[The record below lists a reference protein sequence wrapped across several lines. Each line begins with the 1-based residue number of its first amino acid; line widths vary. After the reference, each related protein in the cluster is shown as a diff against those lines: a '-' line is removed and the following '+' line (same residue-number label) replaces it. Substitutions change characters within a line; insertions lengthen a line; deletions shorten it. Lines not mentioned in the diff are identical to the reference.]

1 MTLVR
6 PERSHIGWGTLGQLS
21 LLAVGLGVDLVLWGF
36 DPAMVTGGSIP
47 IALVVVSGIAVF
59 GFLYFRGRWPRAT
72 FLAAWSYC
80 LVWGALLPFYQPF
93 TALLISLYHVARHL
107 PGREARWFL
116 LLAVIPPVI
125 NTRDAGAF
133 LGSGVT
139 GILLV
144 GTIWCVI
151 LGIPWAAGRWGRRAA
166 EAARWREEK
175 LAAEAA
181 LAVQNERL
189 TLAREL
195 HDIVSH
201 SVGSIIL
208 QAAGARH
215 AAAADQAKMLH
226 TLETIQTSGTRAMHE
241 LRELLGM
248 LNAAAEAG
256 SPGVPNHV
264 GLAGVASLLDATR
277 ASGVSVT
284 LHESGTP
291 GQLSAVA
298 DHTAYR
304 LVQESLTNAIKHSGE
319 NVRVDVDI
327 CWEPERIELAVVSAS
342 TTNSVAPTPP
352 SGGYGL
358 AGMRYR
364 VASVGGLLESGWE
377 SSGTFAVKAQIPFET
392 ASDDHRTSS
401 GRLT

>member
-6 PERSHIGWGTLGQLS
+6 PERSHVGWEVLGQLS
-21 LLAVGLGVDLVLWGF
+21 LLTVGLGIDLVLWGF
-36 DPAMVTGGSIP
+36 DPAMLTGGRIP
-47 IALVVVSGIAVF
+47 IALVVVSGVAVF

-72 FLAAWSYC
+72 FVAAWSYC
-80 LVWGALLPFYQPF
+80 MVWGALLPFYQPF

-107 PGREARWFL
+107 PGRQARWFL

-125 NTRDAGAF
+125 NTRDAAAF
-133 LGSGVT
+133 LGSGVS
-139 GILLV
+139 GVLLI

-175 LAAEAA
+175 LAAQAA

-215 AAAADQAKMLH
+215 AAAADTSRMLH
-226 TLETIQTSGTRAMHE
+226 SLENIQASGTRAMHE
-241 LRELLGM
+241 LRDLLGM
-248 LNAAAEAG
+248 LNSAAEAG
-256 SPGVPNHV
+256 SPGAPNHV
-264 GLAGVASLLDATR
+264 GLAGVESLLDATR
-277 ASGVSVT
+277 ASGVSVA

-291 GQLSAVA
+291 GQLSAIA

-327 CWEPERIELAVVSAS
+327 CWEPDRVELKVVSAS
-342 TTNSVAPTPP
+342 ITHSVAPEPS

-377 SSGTFAVKAQIPFET
+377 SSGKFVVKAQIPVDA
-392 ASDDHRTSS
+392 ASQDQGMIS
-401 GRLT
+401 GRST